1 MTLRFTTIAILFI
14 NASFLHAGEM
24 DGEWITVSRIRGG
37 EQQLGTPS
45 EAVIKDGK
53 FNTVREG
60 KLSELGDIKETP
72 DENPAQYNVDMKGD
86 VEDGGKSFHG
96 IFSISG
102 DTMFTCVNP
111 NPNGKRPTE
120 FKSTKEN
127 GSILIVWIRKSVA
140 AKIEFPN
147 ANPVELKTN

>member
-1 MTLRFTTIAILFI
+1 MILRLTAIAILFVTG
-14 NASFLHAGEM
+14 SFLHAGEM

-37 EQQLGTPS
+37 EQQFGAPS

-53 FNTVREG
+53 FNTVRNAT
-60 KLSELGDIKETP
+60 LSELGDIKEIR
-72 DENPAQYNVDMKGD
+72 DANPAQYNVDMKGD
-86 VEDGGKSFHG
+86 GEDSGKSFHG
-96 IFSISG
+96 IFSVSG

-111 NPNGKRPTE
+111 IPDGKRPTE

-127 GSILIVWIRKSVA
+127 GTYLIVWIRKSAA

-147 ANPVELKTN
+147 ATSVESKKN